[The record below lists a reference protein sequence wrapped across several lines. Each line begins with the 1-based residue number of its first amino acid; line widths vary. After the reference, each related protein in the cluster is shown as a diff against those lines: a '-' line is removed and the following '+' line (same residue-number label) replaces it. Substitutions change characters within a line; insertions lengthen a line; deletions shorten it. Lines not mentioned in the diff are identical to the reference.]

1 RPTQRRHLTAHLV
14 PATNGVRLD
23 AHCREEKRRQP
34 HPGDRRAIYAA
45 HPDRVPLTAGP
56 GSPIVRRDLAV
67 TPDRGREPAISAS
80 ARALL
85 IVAGLAGIGI
95 AREIT
100 RTR

>member
-1 RPTQRRHLTAHLV
+1 M
-14 PATNGVRLD
+14 NGPRVQV
-23 AHCREEKRRQP
+23 HCREGKRRSP
-34 HPGDRRAIYAA
+34 DPGDLRAIYGG
-45 HPDRVPLTAGP
+45 HPDRVPVTAGP